1 MSNNKPIEKPLDLSE
16 IDDTPTDIPAKE
28 KEERRLRTRIWSALR
43 ALIFVCVIV
52 FIWNGMQK
60 TAAAF
65 VLIALVMGWVNLF
78 QLRSQEIEKPYYR
91 LWLNVIDGALSFVV
105 MASIFVRDLMQSEQ
119 VEKLLAVGC
128 VFLLTRLIA
137 HTLFSLGVLREGKQ
151 LPRKR
156 RWSKLANISI
166 TITMAVYLL
175 NLEDYQQISMVASIL
190 LMAASTV
197 AYAYWYYRDAA
208 HRKPLSIASQLTM
221 SRIVL
226 TPFFLWVFFYDN
238 DLDYSNNSIV
248 FKVLSLVMVLG
259 FMLTDF
265 LDGYL
270 ARKMGEVSTLGK
282 YLDPFSDKISNMTI
296 FMCFIATGYAPVWM
310 VALIYFRESSVETLR
325 TLAAS
330 EGLIMP
336 ARRSGKWKTALQGIG
351 IVMIL
356 LGAIDPVRALIP
368 GFDGIWSMFPQIV
381 MGVITAITIVSGID
395 YFVSSKHILKK
406 FV

>member
-1 MSNNKPIEKPLDLSE
+1 MSENR
-16 IDDTPTDIPAKE
+16 TDV
-28 KEERRLRTRIWSALR
+28 RLRTRIWSLLR
-43 ALIFVCVIV
+43 ALVFVCVII
-52 FIWNGMQK
+52 FIWLGMAK
-60 TAAAF
+60 TACAF
-65 VLIALVMGWVNLF
+65 VLIALIMGWVNLY

-91 LWLNVIDGALSFVV
+91 LWLNVVDGLLQFSV
-105 MASIFVRDLMQSEQ
+105 MTSIFVRDLYYSESA
-119 VEKLLAVGC
+119 EKLLGIGC
-128 VFLLTRLIA
+128 AFILGRLIA
-137 HTLFSLGVLREGKQ
+137 HSLFSLGVLREGKK
-151 LPRKR
+151 LPQKR
-156 RWSKLANISI
+156 RWSKLANLA
-166 TITMAVYLL
+166 TTVTMGVYLL
-175 NLEDYQQISMVASIL
+175 NLEDYQQICMVATIL
-190 LMAASTV
+190 LITASTV
-197 AYAYWYYRDAA
+197 AYAYWYYRDPA

-238 DLDYSNNSIV
+238 DLNYSNNSIV
-248 FKVLSLVMVLG
+248 FKVLALAMVLG

-265 LDGYL
+265 LDGKL
-270 ARKMGEVSTLGK
+270 ARAMGEVSTLGK

-330 EGLIMP
+330 EGLVMP

-351 IVMIL
+351 IVAIL

-368 GFDGIWSMFPQIV
+368 GFNDIWPQFPIVV
-381 MGVITAITIVSGID
+381 MGVITAITLISGID
-395 YFVSSKHILKK
+395 YFYASKHILKK

>member
-1 MSNNKPIEKPLDLSE
+1 MSEKPSE
-16 IDDTPTDIPAKE
+16 V
-28 KEERRLRTRIWSALR
+28 RLRTRIWSVLR
-43 ALIFVCVIV
+43 ALVFVCVIF
-52 FIWNGMQK
+52 FIWNGMAK

-65 VLIALVMGWVNLF
+65 VLVALVMGWVNLY

-91 LWLNVIDGALSFVV
+91 LWLNVVDGLLSFAV
-105 MASIFVRDLMQSEQ
+105 MMSIFIRDLSHSESA
-119 VEKLLAVGC
+119 EKILAVGC
-128 VFLLTRLIA
+128 AILLARLIA
-137 HTLFSLGVLREGKQ
+137 HTLFSLGVLREGKK
-151 LPRKR
+151 LPQKR
-156 RWSKLANISI
+156 RWSKLANIA
-166 TITMAVYLL
+166 TTVTMGVYLL
-175 NLEDYQQISMVASIL
+175 DLEDYQQICMVATIL
-190 LMAASTV
+190 LILASTV
-197 AYAYWYYRDAA
+197 AYAYWYYRDPA

-248 FKVLSLVMVLG
+248 FKVLSLIMVLG

-265 LDGYL
+265 LDGKL
-270 ARKMGEVSTLGK
+270 ARAMGEVSTLGK

-336 ARRSGKWKTALQGIG
+336 ARKSGKWKTALQGIG

-368 GFDGIWSMFPQIV
+368 GFESIWNVFPQAV
-381 MGVITAITIVSGID
+381 MGVITGITIISGID

>member
-1 MSNNKPIEKPLDLSE
+1 MTEPENTSDV
-16 IDDTPTDIPAKE
+16 
-28 KEERRLRTRIWSALR
+28 RLRSRIWSVLR
-43 ALIFVCVIV
+43 ALVFVCVII
-52 FIWNGMQK
+52 FIWEDWTTM
-60 TAAAF
+60 ACSF
-65 VLIALVMGWVNLF
+65 VGIALIMGWVNLY

-91 LWLNVIDGALSFVV
+91 LWLNTIDGFLQFIV
-105 MASIFVRDLMQSEQ
+105 MTSIFFRDLIQNESA
-119 VEKLLAVGC
+119 EKILGVGCAVLLA
-128 VFLLTRLIA
+128 RLIA

-156 RWSKLANISI
+156 RWSKLANLSV
-166 TITMAVYLL
+166 TITMGVYLL
-175 NLEDYQQISMVASIL
+175 NLENFQQIMMVISIL
-190 LMAASTV
+190 LIAASTA
-197 AYAYWYYRDAA
+197 AYAYWYYRDPA

-238 DLDYSNNSIV
+238 DLDYSNNNIV
-248 FKVLSLVMVLG
+248 FKVLALVMVLG

-265 LDGYL
+265 LDGKL
-270 ARKMGEVSTLGK
+270 ARAMGEVSTLGK

-330 EGLIMP
+330 EGLVMP

-351 IVMIL
+351 IVAIL
-356 LGAIDPVRALIP
+356 LGAINPVRALIP
-368 GFDGIWSMFPQIV
+368 GFENIWQQFPVVV
-381 MGVITAITIVSGID
+381 MGIITTITIISGID
-395 YFVSSKHILKK
+395 YFYASKHILKK

>member
-1 MSNNKPIEKPLDLSE
+1 MTEKTSDV
-16 IDDTPTDIPAKE
+16 
-28 KEERRLRTRIWSALR
+28 RLRTRVWSVLR
-43 ALIFVCVIV
+43 ALVFVCVII
-52 FIWNGMQK
+52 FIWEGWTTM
-60 TAAAF
+60 ACSF
-65 VLIALVMGWVNLF
+65 VGIALIMGWVNLY
-78 QLRSQEIEKPYYR
+78 QLRSQEIEKPYYK
-91 LWLNVIDGALSFVV
+91 LWLNTIDGFLQFTV
-105 MASIFVRDLMQSEQ
+105 MTSIFVRDLLQNESA
-119 VEKLLAVGC
+119 EKILGVGCAVLLA
-128 VFLLTRLIA
+128 RLIA

-156 RWSKLANISI
+156 RWSKLANLSV
-166 TITMAVYLL
+166 TITMGVYLL
-175 NLEDYQQISMVASIL
+175 NLENFQQIMMVVSIL
-190 LMAASTV
+190 LILAST
-197 AYAYWYYRDAA
+197 AAFAYWYYRDPA

-248 FKVLSLVMVLG
+248 FKVLALVMVLG

-265 LDGYL
+265 LDGKL
-270 ARKMGEVSTLGK
+270 ARAMGEVSTLGK

-296 FMCFIATGYAPVWM
+296 FMCFIATGYASVWM

-336 ARRSGKWKTALQGIG
+336 ARRSGKWKTALQGVG
-351 IVMIL
+351 IVAIL
-356 LGAIDPVRALIP
+356 LGAIEPVRALIP
-368 GFDGIWSMFPQIV
+368 GFNEIWHQFPIVV
-381 MGVITAITIVSGID
+381 MGIITAITIVSGID
-395 YFVSSKHILKK
+395 YFYASKHILKK

>member
-1 MSNNKPIEKPLDLSE
+1 MTEKTSDVRFRS
-16 IDDTPTDIPAKE
+16 
-28 KEERRLRTRIWSALR
+28 RIWSVLR
-43 ALIFVCVIV
+43 AIVFICVII
-52 FIWNGMQK
+52 FIWNGMAK
-60 TAAAF
+60 TACSF
-65 VLIALVMGWVNLF
+65 VAIALIMGWVNLY

-91 LWLNVIDGALSFVV
+91 LWLNVVDGFLSFAVLT
-105 MASIFVRDLMQSEQ
+105 SIFIRDLMQNDQ
-119 VEKLLAVGC
+119 TEKLLAVGC
-128 VFLLTRLIA
+128 VFLLARLIA
-137 HTLFSLGVLREGKQ
+137 HSLFSLGVLREGKS

-156 RWSKLANISI
+156 RWSKLSNIAI
-166 TITMAVYLL
+166 TITMGVYLL
-175 NLEDYQQISMVASIL
+175 NLEDYQQICMVTSIL
-190 LMAASTV
+190 LILASTV
-197 AYAYWYYRDAA
+197 AYAYWYYRDPA

-248 FKVLSLVMVLG
+248 FKSLALIMVLG

-265 LDGYL
+265 LDGKL
-270 ARKMGEVSTLGK
+270 ARAMGEVSTLGK

-351 IVMIL
+351 IVAIL
-356 LGAIDPVRALIP
+356 LGAIDPVRALVP
-368 GFDGIWSMFPQIV
+368 GLGDIWHIFPTIV
-381 MGVITAITIVSGID
+381 MGVITAITIISGID

>member
-1 MSNNKPIEKPLDLSE
+1 MTEEQTS
-16 IDDTPTDIPAKE
+16 DI
-28 KEERRLRTRIWSALR
+28 RLRTRIWSVLR
-43 ALIFVCVIV
+43 AAVFIAVIV
-52 FIWNGMQK
+52 FIWMGMAK
-60 TAAAF
+60 SAC
-65 VLIALVMGWVNLF
+65 ALVAVALIMGWVNLY

-91 LWLNVIDGALSFVV
+91 LWLNVIDGFLSFAV
-105 MASIFVRDLMQSEQ
+105 MTSIFVRDLLQNDQ
-119 VEKLLAVGC
+119 TEKLLAIGC
-128 VFLLTRLIA
+128 VFLLARLVA
-137 HTLFSLGVLREGKQ
+137 HTLFSLGVLREGKS

-156 RWSKLANISI
+156 RWSKLSNIVI
-166 TITMAVYLL
+166 TITMGVYLL
-175 NLEDYQQISMVASIL
+175 NLEDYQQICMVSSIL
-190 LMAASTV
+190 LIIASTV
-197 AYAYWYYRDAA
+197 AYAYWYYRDPA

-248 FKVLSLVMVLG
+248 SKSLAGIMVLG
-259 FMLTDF
+259 LMLTDF
-265 LDGYL
+265 LAGNL
-270 ARKMGEVSTLGK
+270 ARAMGEVSTLGK

-351 IVMIL
+351 IVAIL
-356 LGAIDPVRALIP
+356 VGALNPMATIIP
-368 GFDGIWSMFPQIV
+368 NYQAFWNVFPKAV
-381 MGVITAITIVSGID
+381 MGCITAITIISGID
-395 YFVSSKHILKK
+395 YFVASKHILKK

>member
-1 MSNNKPIEKPLDLSE
+1 MTEKTSDV
-16 IDDTPTDIPAKE
+16 
-28 KEERRLRTRIWSALR
+28 RLRTRVWSVLR
-43 ALIFVCVIV
+43 ALVFVCVII
-52 FIWNGMQK
+52 FIWEGWTK
-60 TAAAF
+60 TACAF
-65 VLIALVMGWVNLF
+65 VGIALIMGWVNLY
-78 QLRSQEIEKPYYR
+78 QLRSQEIEKPYYK
-91 LWLNVIDGALSFVV
+91 LWLNTIDGFLQFTV
-105 MASIFVRDLMQSEQ
+105 MTSIFVRDLLQNESA
-119 VEKLLAVGC
+119 EKILGVGCAVLLA
-128 VFLLTRLIA
+128 RLIA

-156 RWSKLANISI
+156 RWSKLANLSV
-166 TITMAVYLL
+166 TITMGVYLL
-175 NLEDYQQISMVASIL
+175 NLENFQQIMMVISIL
-190 LMAASTV
+190 LILASTV
-197 AYAYWYYRDAA
+197 AYAYWYYRDPA

-238 DLDYSNNSIV
+238 DLDYSNNSLV
-248 FKVLSLVMVLG
+248 FKVLALVMVLG
-259 FMLTDF
+259 FMLTDY
-265 LDGYL
+265 LDGKL
-270 ARKMGEVSTLGK
+270 ARAMGEVSTLGK

-296 FMCFIATGYAPVWM
+296 FMCFIATGYASVWM

-351 IVMIL
+351 IVAIL
-356 LGAIDPVRALIP
+356 LGAIEPVRALIP
-368 GFDGIWSMFPQIV
+368 GFNEIWHQFPVVV

-395 YFVSSKHILKK
+395 YFYASKHILKK

>member
-1 MSNNKPIEKPLDLSE
+1 MSEKPSDV
-16 IDDTPTDIPAKE
+16 
-28 KEERRLRTRIWSALR
+28 RLRSRVWSVLR
-43 ALIFVCVIV
+43 ALVFICVII
-52 FIWNGMQK
+52 FIWNGMAK
-60 TAAAF
+60 TACAF
-65 VLIALVMGWVNLF
+65 VAIALIMGWVNLY

-91 LWLNVIDGALSFVV
+91 LWLNVIDGFLSFAV
-105 MASIFVRDLMQSEQ
+105 MTSIFVRDLLQNEQ
-119 VEKLLAVGC
+119 AEKLLGVGC
-128 VFLLTRLIA
+128 VFLFARLIA
-137 HTLFSLGVLREGKQ
+137 HTLFSLGVLREGKS

-166 TITMAVYLL
+166 TITMGVYLL
-175 NLEDYQQISMVASIL
+175 NLEDYQQISMVTSIL
-190 LMAASTV
+190 LILASTV
-197 AYAYWYYRDAA
+197 AYAYWYYRDPA

-248 FKVLSLVMVLG
+248 FKTLSLVMVLG

-351 IVMIL
+351 IVAIL
-356 LGAIDPVRALIP
+356 LGAIEPVRALVP
-368 GFDGIWSMFPQIV
+368 GLNDIWHIFPTIV
-381 MGVITAITIVSGID
+381 MGVITAITIISGID

>member
-1 MSNNKPIEKPLDLSE
+1 MTEEQTS
-16 IDDTPTDIPAKE
+16 DI
-28 KEERRLRTRIWSALR
+28 RLRSRVWSVLR
-43 ALIFVCVIV
+43 AMVFVAVIV
-52 FIWNGMQK
+52 FIWMGMAK
-60 TAAAF
+60 TATALVA
-65 VLIALVMGWVNLF
+65 IALIMGWVNLY

-91 LWLNVIDGALSFVV
+91 LWLNVIDGFLSFAV
-105 MASIFVRDLMQSEQ
+105 MTSIFVRDLLQNDQ
-119 VEKLLAVGC
+119 AEKLLAVGC
-128 VFLLTRLIA
+128 VFLLARLVA
-137 HTLFSLGVLREGKQ
+137 HTLFSLGVLREGKS

-156 RWSKLANISI
+156 RWSKMSNIAI
-166 TITMAVYLL
+166 TITMGVYLL
-175 NLEDYQQISMVASIL
+175 NLEDYQQICMVTSIL
-190 LMAASTV
+190 LIIASTV
-197 AYAYWYYRDAA
+197 AYAYWYYRDPA

-238 DLDYSNNSIV
+238 DLDYSNNSLV
-248 FKVLSLVMVLG
+248 FKSLSLVMVLG

-270 ARKMGEVSTLGK
+270 ARKLGEVSTLGK

-296 FMCFIATGYAPVWM
+296 FMCFIATVYAPVWM

-351 IVMIL
+351 IVAIL
-356 LGAIDPVRALIP
+356 LGALDPMGAIIP
-368 GFDGIWSMFPQIV
+368 NYESFWAIFPQAV
-381 MGVITAITIVSGID
+381 MGVITAITIISGID
-395 YFVSSKHILKK
+395 YFVASKHILKK

>member
-1 MSNNKPIEKPLDLSE
+1 MTEKPSDVRFRS
-16 IDDTPTDIPAKE
+16 
-28 KEERRLRTRIWSALR
+28 RVWSVLR
-43 ALIFVCVIV
+43 ALVFVCVTI
-52 FIWNGMQK
+52 FIWNGMAK
-60 TAAAF
+60 TACAF
-65 VLIALVMGWVNLF
+65 VAIALIMGWVNLY

-91 LWLNVIDGALSFVV
+91 LWLNVIDGFLSFVV
-105 MASIFVRDLMQSEQ
+105 MTSIFVRDLLQNDQ
-119 VEKLLAVGC
+119 AEKLLGVGC
-128 VFLLTRLIA
+128 AVLLARLIA
-137 HTLFSLGVLREGKQ
+137 HTLFSLGVLREGKS

-166 TITMAVYLL
+166 TITMGVYLL
-175 NLEDYQQISMVASIL
+175 NLEDYQQISMVTSIL
-190 LMAASTV
+190 LILASTV
-197 AYAYWYYRDAA
+197 AYAYWYYRDPA
-208 HRKPLSIASQLTM
+208 HRKPLSLASQLTM

-248 FKVLSLVMVLG
+248 FKSLALIMVLG

-265 LDGYL
+265 LDGKL
-270 ARKMGEVSTLGK
+270 ARAMGEVSTLGK

-351 IVMIL
+351 IVAIL
-356 LGAIDPVRALIP
+356 LGAIDPVRALVP
-368 GFDGIWSMFPQIV
+368 GLGDIWHIFPTIV
-381 MGVITAITIVSGID
+381 MGVITAITLISGVD
-395 YFVSSKHILKK
+395 YFASSKHILKK

>member
-1 MSNNKPIEKPLDLSE
+1 MTEKTSDV
-16 IDDTPTDIPAKE
+16 
-28 KEERRLRTRIWSALR
+28 RLRTRVWSVLR
-43 ALIFVCVIV
+43 ALVFVCVII
-52 FIWNGMQK
+52 FIWEGWTK
-60 TAAAF
+60 TACAF
-65 VLIALVMGWVNLF
+65 VGIALIMGWVNLY
-78 QLRSQEIEKPYYR
+78 QLRSQEIEKPYYK
-91 LWLNVIDGALSFVV
+91 LWLNTIDGFLQFTV
-105 MASIFVRDLMQSEQ
+105 MTSIFVRDLLQNESA
-119 VEKLLAVGC
+119 EKILGVGCAVLLA
-128 VFLLTRLIA
+128 RLIA

-156 RWSKLANISI
+156 RWSKLANLSV
-166 TITMAVYLL
+166 TITMGVYLL
-175 NLEDYQQISMVASIL
+175 NLENFQQIMMVVSIL
-190 LMAASTV
+190 LILAST
-197 AYAYWYYRDAA
+197 AAFAYWYYRDPA

-248 FKVLSLVMVLG
+248 FKVLALVMVLG

-265 LDGYL
+265 LDGKL
-270 ARKMGEVSTLGK
+270 ARAMGEVSTLGK

-296 FMCFIATGYAPVWM
+296 FMCFIATGYASVWM

-351 IVMIL
+351 IVAIL
-356 LGAIDPVRALIP
+356 LGAIEPVRALIP
-368 GFDGIWSMFPQIV
+368 GFEDIWQQFPIVV
-381 MGVITAITIVSGID
+381 MGIITAITLISGID
-395 YFVSSKHILKK
+395 YFYASKHILKK

>member
-1 MSNNKPIEKPLDLSE
+1 M
-16 IDDTPTDIPAKE
+16 AK
-28 KEERRLRTRIWSALR
+28 TACAFVAI
-43 ALIFVCVIV
+43 ALI
-52 FIWNGMQK
+52 
-60 TAAAF
+60 
-65 VLIALVMGWVNLF
+65 MGWVNLY

-105 MASIFVRDLMQSEQ
+105 MTSIFVRDLLQNEQ

-128 VFLLTRLIA
+128 VFLLARLIA
-137 HTLFSLGVLREGKQ
+137 HTLFSLGVLREGKS

-166 TITMAVYLL
+166 TITMGVYLL
-175 NLEDYQQISMVASIL
+175 NLEDYQQISMVSSIL
-190 LMAASTV
+190 LILASTA
-197 AYAYWYYRDAA
+197 AYAYWYYRDPA
-208 HRKPLSIASQLTM
+208 HRKPLSLASQLTM

-248 FKVLSLVMVLG
+248 FKSLALIMVLG

-265 LDGYL
+265 LDGKL

-351 IVMIL
+351 IVAIL
-356 LGAIDPVRALIP
+356 LGAIEPVRALVP
-368 GFDGIWSMFPQIV
+368 GLGDIWHIFPTIV
-381 MGVITAITIVSGID
+381 MGVITAITLISGVD
-395 YFVSSKHILKK
+395 YFVASKHILKK

>member
-1 MSNNKPIEKPLDLSE
+1 MTEKTSDVRFRS
-16 IDDTPTDIPAKE
+16 
-28 KEERRLRTRIWSALR
+28 RIWSVLR
-43 ALIFVCVIV
+43 AIVFICVII
-52 FIWNGMQK
+52 FIWNGMSK
-60 TAAAF
+60 TACAF
-65 VLIALVMGWVNLF
+65 VGIALVMGWVNLY

-91 LWLNVIDGALSFVV
+91 LWLNVIDGFLSFAV
-105 MASIFVRDLMQSEQ
+105 MTSIFIRDLMQNEQ
-119 VEKLLAVGC
+119 TEKLLAVGC
-128 VFLLTRLIA
+128 VFLLARLIA
-137 HTLFSLGVLREGKQ
+137 HSLFSLGVLREGKS

-156 RWSKLANISI
+156 RWSKLANIAI
-166 TITMAVYLL
+166 TITMGVYLL
-175 NLEDYQQISMVASIL
+175 NLEDYQQICMVTSIL
-190 LMAASTV
+190 LILASTV
-197 AYAYWYYRDAA
+197 AYAYWYYRDPA

-238 DLDYSNNSIV
+238 DLDYSNNSLV
-248 FKVLSLVMVLG
+248 FKSLSLVMVLG

-351 IVMIL
+351 IVAIL
-356 LGAIDPVRALIP
+356 LGAIDPIRMLVP
-368 GFDGIWSMFPQIV
+368 GLNDIWGIFPVIV
-381 MGVITAITIVSGID
+381 MGVITAITIISGID
-395 YFVSSKHILKK
+395 YFYSSKHILKK

>member
-1 MSNNKPIEKPLDLSE
+1 MSEKTSDV
-16 IDDTPTDIPAKE
+16 
-28 KEERRLRTRIWSALR
+28 RLRSRIWSVLR
-43 ALIFVCVIV
+43 AIVFICVII
-52 FIWNGMQK
+52 FIWNGMAK
-60 TAAAF
+60 TACAF
-65 VLIALVMGWVNLF
+65 VAIALVMGWVNLY

-91 LWLNVIDGALSFVV
+91 LWLNVVDGFLSFAV
-105 MASIFVRDLMQSEQ
+105 MTSIFIRDLMQNEQ
-119 VEKLLAVGC
+119 TEKLLAVGC
-128 VFLLTRLIA
+128 VFLLARLIA
-137 HTLFSLGVLREGKQ
+137 HSLFSLGVLREGKS
-151 LPRKR
+151 LPRRR
-156 RWSKLANISI
+156 RWSKLSNIAI
-166 TITMAVYLL
+166 TITMGVYLL
-175 NLEDYQQISMVASIL
+175 NLEDYQQICMVTSIL
-190 LMAASTV
+190 LILASTV
-197 AYAYWYYRDAA
+197 AYAYWYYRDPA

-248 FKVLSLVMVLG
+248 FKSLALIMVLG

-265 LDGYL
+265 LDGKL
-270 ARKMGEVSTLGK
+270 ARAMGEVSTLGK

-330 EGLIMP
+330 EGLVMP

-351 IVMIL
+351 IVAIL
-356 LGAIDPVRALIP
+356 LGAIDPIRELIP
-368 GFDGIWSMFPQIV
+368 GFNNIWQQFPIVV
-381 MGVITAITIVSGID
+381 MGVITAITIISGID
-395 YFVSSKHILKK
+395 YFYASKHILKK

>member
-1 MSNNKPIEKPLDLSE
+1 MTEPENTSDV
-16 IDDTPTDIPAKE
+16 
-28 KEERRLRTRIWSALR
+28 RLRSRVWSVLR
-43 ALIFVCVIV
+43 ALVFVCVII
-52 FIWNGMQK
+52 FIWEGWTTM
-60 TAAAF
+60 ACSF
-65 VLIALVMGWVNLF
+65 VGIALIMGWVNLF
-78 QLRSQEIEKPYYR
+78 QLKSQEIEKPYYR
-91 LWLNVIDGALSFVV
+91 LWLNTIDGFLQFIV
-105 MASIFVRDLMQSEQ
+105 MTSIFVRDFFQNESA
-119 VEKLLAVGC
+119 EKILGVGCAVLLA
-128 VFLLTRLIA
+128 RLIA

-156 RWSKLANISI
+156 RWSKLANLSV
-166 TITMAVYLL
+166 TITMGVYLL
-175 NLEDYQQISMVASIL
+175 NLENFQQIMMVISIL
-190 LMAASTV
+190 LIAASTA
-197 AYAYWYYRDAA
+197 AYAYWYYRDPA

-238 DLDYSNNSIV
+238 DLDYSNNNIV
-248 FKVLSLVMVLG
+248 FKVLALVMVLG

-265 LDGYL
+265 LDGKL
-270 ARKMGEVSTLGK
+270 ARAMGEVSTLGK

-296 FMCFIATGYAPVWM
+296 FMCFIATGYASVWM

-351 IVMIL
+351 IVAIL
-356 LGAIDPVRALIP
+356 LGAIEPVRALIP
-368 GFDGIWSMFPQIV
+368 GFESIWPQFPVVV
-381 MGVITAITIVSGID
+381 MGIITAITIISGID
-395 YFVSSKHILKK
+395 YFYASKHILKK

>member
-1 MSNNKPIEKPLDLSE
+1 MS
-16 IDDTPTDIPAKE
+16 
-28 KEERRLRTRIWSALR
+28 EERTSEEVKLNGEPAEEVRLRTRIWSVLR
-43 ALIFVCVIV
+43 ALVFIAVMV
-52 FIWNGMQK
+52 FIWRGMAK
-60 TAAAF
+60 TACAF
-65 VLIALVMGWVNLF
+65 VVIAMIMGWVNLY

-91 LWLNVIDGALSFVV
+91 LWLNFIDGMLSFTVLT
-105 MASIFVRDLMQSEQ
+105 SIFIRDCMQYEQ
-119 VEKLLAVGC
+119 TEKLLAIGC
-128 VFLLTRLIA
+128 VVMLARTIA

-156 RWSKLANISI
+156 RWSKLSNISI
-166 TITMAVYLL
+166 TVTMAVYLL
-175 NLEDYQQISMVASIL
+175 NLEDYQQISMVTSIL
-190 LMAASTV
+190 LVLAATA
-197 AYAYWYYRDAA
+197 AYAYWYYRDPA

-238 DLDYSNNSIV
+238 DLNYSNNSLV
-248 FKVLSLVMVLG
+248 FKTLSLIMVLG

-265 LDGYL
+265 LDGHL
-270 ARKMGEVSTLGK
+270 ARKLGEVSTLGK

-356 LGAIDPVRALIP
+356 LGAIDPVRMMIP
-368 GFDGIWSMFPQIV
+368 GFNDIWDNFPTIV
-381 MGVITAITIVSGID
+381 MGVITAITILSGVD

>member
-1 MSNNKPIEKPLDLSE
+1 MTENTN
-16 IDDTPTDIPAKE
+16 DI
-28 KEERRLRTRIWSALR
+28 RLRTRIWSAMR
-43 ALIFVCVIV
+43 AVVFVAVIAFIWMGMAKTACAFVAIALI
-52 FIWNGMQK
+52 
-60 TAAAF
+60 
-65 VLIALVMGWVNLF
+65 MGWVNLY

-91 LWLNVIDGALSFVV
+91 LWLNVIDGFLSFAV
-105 MASIFVRDLMQSEQ
+105 MTSIFVRDTIQGNQ
-119 VEKLLAVGC
+119 PEKLLMIGC
-128 VFLLTRLIA
+128 VFLLARLVA
-137 HTLFSLGVLREGKQ
+137 HTLFSLGVLREGKK

-156 RWSKLANISI
+156 RWSKLSNLAI
-166 TITMAVYLL
+166 TLTMGAYLL
-175 NLEDYQQISMVASIL
+175 NLEDYQQICMVSSIL
-190 LMAASTV
+190 LIIASMV
-197 AYAYWYYRDAA
+197 AYAYWYYRDSA

-248 FKVLSLVMVLG
+248 FKCLSLIMVLG

-310 VALIYFRESSVETLR
+310 VAIIYFRESSVETLR

-336 ARRSGKWKTALQGIG
+336 ARKSGKWKTALQGIG
-351 IVMIL
+351 IVAIL
-356 LGAIDPVRALIP
+356 LGALDPIGAIIP
-368 GFDGIWSMFPQIV
+368 NYQAFWAVFPTAV
-381 MGVITAITIVSGID
+381 MGTITAITVISGID
-395 YFVSSKHILKK
+395 YFISSKHILKK

>member
-1 MSNNKPIEKPLDLSE
+1 MTEKTSDV
-16 IDDTPTDIPAKE
+16 
-28 KEERRLRTRIWSALR
+28 RFRTRIWSVLR
-43 ALIFVCVIV
+43 AIVFICVII
-52 FIWNGMQK
+52 FIWNGMSK
-60 TAAAF
+60 TACAF
-65 VLIALVMGWVNLF
+65 VGIALVMGWVNLY

-91 LWLNVIDGALSFVV
+91 LWLNVVDGFLSFAV
-105 MASIFVRDLMQSEQ
+105 MTSIFVRDLMQNEQ
-119 VEKLLAVGC
+119 AEKLLAVGC
-128 VFLLTRLIA
+128 AFLFARLIA
-137 HTLFSLGVLREGKQ
+137 HSLFSLGVLREGKS

-156 RWSKLANISI
+156 RWSKLSNIAI
-166 TITMAVYLL
+166 TITMGVYLL
-175 NLEDYQQISMVASIL
+175 NLEDYQQICMVTSIL
-190 LMAASTV
+190 LILASTA
-197 AYAYWYYRDAA
+197 AYAYWYYRDPA

-238 DLDYSNNSIV
+238 DLDYSNNSLV
-248 FKVLSLVMVLG
+248 FKSLSLVMVLG

-351 IVMIL
+351 IVAIL
-356 LGAIDPVRALIP
+356 LGAIDPIRMLVP
-368 GFDGIWSMFPQIV
+368 GLNDIWNIFPVIV
-381 MGVITAITIVSGID
+381 MGVITAITIISGID
-395 YFVSSKHILKK
+395 YFYSSKHILKK

>member
-1 MSNNKPIEKPLDLSE
+1 MTEKTSDVRFRS
-16 IDDTPTDIPAKE
+16 
-28 KEERRLRTRIWSALR
+28 RIWSVLR
-43 ALIFVCVIV
+43 AIVFICVII
-52 FIWNGMQK
+52 FIWNGMSK
-60 TAAAF
+60 TACAF
-65 VLIALVMGWVNLF
+65 VGIALVMGWVNLY

-91 LWLNVIDGALSFVV
+91 LWLNVIDGFLSFAV
-105 MASIFVRDLMQSEQ
+105 MTSIFIRDLMQNEQ
-119 VEKLLAVGC
+119 TEKLLAVGC
-128 VFLLTRLIA
+128 VFLLARLIA
-137 HTLFSLGVLREGKQ
+137 HSLFSLGVLREGKS

-156 RWSKLANISI
+156 RWSKLANIAI
-166 TITMAVYLL
+166 TITMGVYLL
-175 NLEDYQQISMVASIL
+175 NLEDYQQICMVTSIL
-190 LMAASTV
+190 LIFASTV
-197 AYAYWYYRDAA
+197 AYAYWYYRDPA

-238 DLDYSNNSIV
+238 DLDYSNNSLV
-248 FKVLSLVMVLG
+248 FKSLSLVMVLG

-336 ARRSGKWKTALQGIG
+336 ARRSCKWKTALQGIG
-351 IVMIL
+351 IVAIL
-356 LGAIDPVRALIP
+356 LGAIDPIRMLVP
-368 GFDGIWSMFPQIV
+368 GLNDIWGIFPVIV
-381 MGVITAITIVSGID
+381 MGVITAITIISGID
-395 YFVSSKHILKK
+395 YFYSSKHILKK

>member
-1 MSNNKPIEKPLDLSE
+1 MSEKPSDVRFRS
-16 IDDTPTDIPAKE
+16 
-28 KEERRLRTRIWSALR
+28 RVWSVLR
-43 ALIFVCVIV
+43 ALVFVCVIF
-52 FIWNGMQK
+52 FIWNGMAK
-60 TAAAF
+60 TACAF
-65 VLIALVMGWVNLF
+65 VAIALIMGWVNLY

-91 LWLNVIDGALSFVV
+91 LWLNVIDGFLSFAV
-105 MASIFVRDLMQSEQ
+105 MTSIFVRDLMQNEHA
-119 VEKLLAVGC
+119 EKLLGVGC
-128 VFLLTRLIA
+128 AVLLARLIA
-137 HTLFSLGVLREGKQ
+137 HTLFSLGVLREGKK
-151 LPRKR
+151 LPQKR
-156 RWSKLANISI
+156 RWAKLANIAT

-175 NLEDYQQISMVASIL
+175 NLEDYQQICMVATIL
-190 LMAASTV
+190 LIAASTV
-197 AYAYWYYRDAA
+197 AYAYWYYRDPA

-238 DLDYSNNSIV
+238 DLDYSNNSLV
-248 FKVLSLVMVLG
+248 FTVLALAMVLG

-265 LDGYL
+265 LDGKL
-270 ARKMGEVSTLGK
+270 ARAMGEVSTLGK

-336 ARRSGKWKTALQGIG
+336 ARRSGKWKIALQGIG
-351 IVMIL
+351 IVAIL
-356 LGAIDPVRALIP
+356 LGAIDPVRAVVP
-368 GFDGIWSMFPQIV
+368 GLEGIWYIFPKIV
-381 MGVITAITIVSGID
+381 MGAITAITIISGID